1 MNVLLIS
8 PGFPLEMPLFTRGLA
23 EVGARVLG
31 VGDQPRGA
39 LSEETQ
45 ASLSAYLQVKDLW
58 NAETLVPEVQ
68 EWLKGHAVDRVE
80 CLWEPGMTVA
90 AELREALEVPG
101 LTVEQTVPFRDKEE
115 MKRRLDAV
123 GLRTPHHARCM
134 TQDECR
140 EAAERIGYPLIIKP
154 IDGAGSADTYP
165 LHEAQDLEDALAR
178 MKHVAVVSVEEFI
191 EGEEY
196 TYDTVC
202 ADGEVL
208 FQNVAWYRPQP
219 LVTRLNPWVSQ
230 QCVCLRDLSVPDI
243 QVGVD
248 LGQAVLKALGYQ
260 TGFTH
265 MEWFRTKSGEAVFGE
280 IGGRPPGGR
289 LVHVMNYSCDID
301 LFTGWAEAVCHGRI
315 SQDTSKKHNACVVFK
330 RAEGGGDIVRKI
342 EGMDSFLSQHG
353 EHVVGIELV
362 RVGEPKR
369 DWRKIVSGD
378 GWIVVRHPDL
388 ESCLEI
394 AGTLCT
400 DVRILTS

>member
-1 MNVLLIS
+1 MNVLLLS

-39 LSEETQ
+39 LSEETRS
-45 ASLSAYLQVKDLW
+45 ALSAYLQVKSLW
-58 NAETLVPEVQ
+58 DEEGLVREVQ
-68 EWLKGHAVDRVE
+68 EWLGAHTVDRVE
-80 CLWEPGMTVA
+80 CLWEPGMLVA
-90 AELREALEVPG
+90 ARLREALGVPG

-115 MKRRLDAV
+115 MKRVLDAA
-123 GLRTPHHARCM
+123 GLRTPRHARCQ

-154 IDGAGSADTYP
+154 ISGAGSADTYP
-165 LHEAQDLEDALAR
+165 LHEPQDLEDALLR
-178 MKHVAVVSVEEFI
+178 LKHVDVVSVEEFI
-191 EGEEY
+191 EGEEH

-202 ADGEVL
+202 ANGEVL
-208 FQNVAWYRPQP
+208 FENVAWYRPQP

-230 QCVCLRDLSVPDI
+230 QCISLRDLSVPEI

-248 LGQAVLKALGYQ
+248 LGRSVLQALGYQ

-301 LFTGWAEAVCHGRI
+301 LFVGWAEAVCHGRI
-315 SQDTSKKHNACVVFK
+315 SQDTSKKYNACVVFK
-330 RAEGGGDIVRKI
+330 RAEGAGEIVRRI
-342 EGMDSFLSQHG
+342 EGLDTFFARHG
-353 EHVVGIELV
+353 EHVAGIELV
-362 RVGEPKR
+362 RVGEPRR

-394 AGTLCT
+394 AGSLCT
-400 DVRILTS
+400 DVRILCS